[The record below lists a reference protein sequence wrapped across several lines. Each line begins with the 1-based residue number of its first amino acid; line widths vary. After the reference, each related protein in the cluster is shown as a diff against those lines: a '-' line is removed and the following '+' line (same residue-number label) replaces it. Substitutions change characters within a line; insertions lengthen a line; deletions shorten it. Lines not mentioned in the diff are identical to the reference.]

1 MKKRNR
7 VFFGLMAMGI
17 LLLAS
22 GCSFTSSEL
31 KSGTGS
37 DKDAQISRM
46 QSVIDD
52 QNAQLRQLN
61 EELAGY
67 KNTKTENLK

>member
-1 MKKRNR
+1 MKKSNAAFYGL
-7 VFFGLMAMGI
+7 VVLGLLLMAG
-17 LLLAS
+17 
-22 GCSFTSSEL
+22 GCSFTTAEL
-31 KSGTGS
+31 KSGVES

-61 EELAGY
+61 EELG
-67 KNTKTENLK
+67 KNKKTENLK